1 MIILTLHLVQCQ
13 VSCLHLSQC
22 RFFLLLVMSVNRL
35 MCPFP
40 TTYAISKW
48 INLNLIEFKLSRII
62 IRIISIARQFSGLML
77 KLVRTPLNNLLRGFE
92 NYLSLSLCTY
102 ITRMDVMLDF
112 ICMGPVDLTG
122 ARRKR
127 QNTK

>member
-1 MIILTLHLVQCQ
+1 MILFQILFRLCP
-13 VSCLHLSQC
+13 
-22 RFFLLLVMSVNRL
+22 LLYVKASAHSFKQFTSRL
-35 MCPFP
+35 
-40 TTYAISKW
+40 
-48 INLNLIEFKLSRII
+48 LKLS
-62 IRIISIARQFSGLML
+62 F
-77 KLVRTPLNNLLRGFE
+77 
-92 NYLSLSLCTY
+92 SLCTY